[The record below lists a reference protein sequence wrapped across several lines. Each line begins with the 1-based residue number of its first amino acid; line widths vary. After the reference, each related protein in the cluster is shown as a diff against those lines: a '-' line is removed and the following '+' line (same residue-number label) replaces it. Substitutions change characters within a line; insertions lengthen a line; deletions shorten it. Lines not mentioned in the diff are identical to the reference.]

1 MTRQSGTNRIGSER
15 TDKPEDSAPAVEWP
29 DPSPL
34 SSWWQ
39 QVMRGSGAD
48 AAAAGA

>member
-1 MTRQSGTNRIGSER
+1 MMTVHSQAVPVPPR
-15 TDKPEDSAPAVEWP
+15 EDDELADDAVVWP

-39 QVMRGSGAD
+39 QIMQTPAERPVPPVI
-48 AAAAGA
+48 

>member
-1 MTRQSGTNRIGSER
+1 MTRQPGSNRIGSER
-15 TDKPEDSAPAVEWP
+15 TERPDDSAPAVEWP

-39 QVMRGSGAD
+39 QVMRGAGAD
-48 AAAAGA
+48 AGAGA

>member
-15 TDKPEDSAPAVEWP
+15 TDTTDDSAPTVEWP